1 MKRLINNN
9 SSFVSALPQYDS
21 VCLLNTRVMMQF
33 WILILYQIPTDIVYY
48 GNFMLQGILNYPKI
62 LHRENFSFS
71 FTERW
76 DGSLAKAAGE
86 NIITH
91 IYLFNRQENK
101 QWRSANHSSAQLKT
115 STITLSRNRNSRCT
129 MHSFWVVVCSL
140 FTHLTDNCSN
150 YVQ

>member
-1 MKRLINNN
+1 MKGWINNN
-9 SSFVSALPQYDS
+9 QSFVSALPQYDS
-21 VCLLNTRVMMQF
+21 VCWLNTEESRWVTMQF
-33 WILILYQIPTDIVYY
+33 WILIPYQIPADIVYY
-48 GNFMLQGILNYPKI
+48 GNFMLRGILNYPKI

-115 STITLSRNRNSRCT
+115 STVTLSRKRNSRCT
-129 MHSFWVVVCSL
+129 IQTFLGGGLQSFHIPDRQL
-140 FTHLTDNCSN
+140 F
-150 YVQ
+150 